1 LATDARPR
9 QEEDKAWLL
18 RALLVLQSPR
28 AVFAAL
34 RDDSDEAASARQE
47 PLIALVWLA
56 GMAAV
61 LAAPA
66 MNDVM
71 DDPAR
76 DAIIVAIVVFFAGGI
91 YGVAAYWLLGG
102 ILHLSVR
109 RFGSQGSYRR
119 TRHLLGFAA
128 APLALALLTFWPVR
142 IAVEGR
148 DLFRYGGSDG
158 GGHVFADLFYV
169 FVAWTV
175 VLVAIG
181 VRTVHGWSRGRSLA
195 AVGAA
200 TALAALVVL
209 GSSIL

>member
-1 LATDARPR
+1 MATDARPHSPER
-9 QEEDKAWLL
+9 AWLL

-28 AVFAAL
+28 SVFAAI
-34 RDDSDEAASARQE
+34 RDDSDEAASARAE
-47 PLIALVWLA
+47 AILALVWLA

-66 MNDVM
+66 MNTLM

-76 DAIIVAIVVFFAGGI
+76 DGIVVAIIVFFAGGI
-91 YGVAAYWLLGG
+91 YGLAAYWLLGAV
-102 ILHLSVR
+102 LHVTVR

-119 TRHLLGFAA
+119 TRHLLGFAT

-142 IAVEGR
+142 IAVEGA
-148 DLFRYGGSDG
+148 DLFRYGGSDT
-158 GGHVFADLFYV
+158 GHVFADAFYL

-181 VRTVHGWSRGRSLA
+181 VRTVHGWSWPRSLA
-195 AVGAA
+195 AVGVA
-200 TALAALVVL
+200 TAASALVVL
-209 GSSIL
+209 GTALL

>member
-1 LATDARPR
+1 MATDAQPHSP
-9 QEEDKAWLL
+9 EKAWLL

-28 AVFAAL
+28 SVFAAI
-34 RDDSDEAASARQE
+34 RDDSDDAAGARSEAT
-47 PLIALVWLA
+47 LALVWLA

-66 MNDVM
+66 MNTLL

-76 DAIIVAIVVFFAGGI
+76 DGLVVAIIVFFAGGI
-91 YGVAAYWLLGG
+91 YGLAAYWLLGA
-102 ILHLSVR
+102 ILHLTVR
-109 RFGSQGSYRR
+109 QFGSQGSFRR
-119 TRHLLGFAA
+119 TRHLLGFAT

-148 DLFRYGGSDG
+148 DLFIYGGSDR
-158 GGHVFADLFYV
+158 GHLFADVFYV

-181 VRTVHGWSRGRSLA
+181 VRTIHGWSWPRSLA
-195 AVGAA
+195 AVGTA
-200 TALAALVVL
+200 TAASALVVL
-209 GSSIL
+209 GTALL

>member
-1 LATDARPR
+1 MATDARR
-9 QEEDKAWLL
+9 QSVEKAWLL

-28 AVFAAL
+28 AVFAAI
-34 RDDSDEAASARQE
+34 RDDSDEAAGARQE
-47 PLIALVWLA
+47 PITALVWLG

-66 MNDVM
+66 MNDLM

-76 DAIIVAIVVFFAGGI
+76 DAIVVAIIVFFAGGI

-102 ILHLSVR
+102 VLHLCAR
-109 RFGSQGSYRR
+109 AFGSQGSFRR
-119 TRHLLGFAA
+119 ARHLLAFAT
-128 APLALALLTFWPVR
+128 APLTLALVTFWPIR

-148 DLFRYGGSDG
+148 DLFRYGGSDTS
-158 GGHVFADLFYV
+158 HVFANLFYV

-181 VRTVHGWSRGRSLA
+181 VRTVHGWSWSRSLA
-195 AVGAA
+195 AVSAA
-200 TALAALVVL
+200 TAVAALLVVGTAL
-209 GSSIL
+209 L

>member
-1 LATDARPR
+1 VATSVQRHSPER
-9 QEEDKAWLL
+9 AWLL

-28 AVFAAL
+28 SVFAAI
-34 RDDSDEAASARQE
+34 RDDSDEAAGARSE
-47 PLIALVWLA
+47 ALLALVWLA

-66 MNDVM
+66 MNMLM

-76 DAIIVAIVVFFAGGI
+76 DGLVVAIIVFFAGGI
-91 YGVAAYWLLGG
+91 YGLAAYWLLGAV
-102 ILHLSVR
+102 LHLTVR
-109 RFGSQGSYRR
+109 RFGSQGSFRR
-119 TRHLLGFAA
+119 TRHLLGFAT
-128 APLALALLTFWPVR
+128 APLALALLTFWPIR

-148 DLFRYGGSDG
+148 DLFIYGGSDG
-158 GGHVFADLFYV
+158 GGHLFADLFYV

-181 VRTVHGWSRGRSLA
+181 VRTIHGWSRLRSLA

-200 TALAALVVL
+200 TALSALIVL
-209 GSSIL
+209 GTALL